1 MVNGENNNYLTIYDQ
16 QRVGDFKDAELARS
30 GFHCAALCT
39 SSVYCWMANYNAAT
53 LECQLSEAREQNITA
68 HLVADADWM
77 VLVIRSGD
85 ILIFFLSITC
95 FKVLW
100 LVSVTSLECLL
111 ISPAVAWLLLV
122 LNTSCFFSKLIT
134 FYHRLPVICCL

>member
-53 LECQLSEAREQNITA
+53 LECQLSEAREQNITG

-85 ILIFFLSITC
+85 ILVFFLIDYMFEVFMVC
-95 FKVLW
+95 ICY
-100 LVSVTSLECLL
+100 VT
-111 ISPAVAWLLLV
+111 
-122 LNTSCFFSKLIT
+122 
-134 FYHRLPVICCL
+134 